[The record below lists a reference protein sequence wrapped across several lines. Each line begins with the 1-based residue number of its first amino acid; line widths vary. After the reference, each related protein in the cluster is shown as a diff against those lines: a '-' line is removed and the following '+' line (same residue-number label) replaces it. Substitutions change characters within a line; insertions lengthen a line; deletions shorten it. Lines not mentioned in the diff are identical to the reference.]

1 MVQGPTGMETLS
13 LVTPD
18 ELATRTSRSPSSRAS
33 SSRSQTSSR
42 LGKKS
47 SSRSKRAP
55 RTSSKSHSKENG
67 AQVYALWT
75 AAITAGFLVGFGAG
89 YAWKEYLAG
98 AGGEVRRGV
107 GCAWCGDG
115 KR

>member
-1 MVQGPTGMETLS
+1 MESLA
-13 LVTPD
+13 LVTP
-18 ELATRTSRSPSSRAS
+18 EEMANRTSITTSRAS
-33 SSRSQTSSR
+33 SSKSHSR

-47 SSRSKRAP
+47 RSKRGARSPSKSRSKD
-55 RTSSKSHSKENG
+55 NG
-67 AQVYALWT
+67 AQIYALWT

-98 AGGEVRRGV
+98 GTGGGDVRKV
-107 GCAWCGDG
+107 GCTWCGDG